1 MTAALPTARPR
12 LTRAQMDA
20 LLMRKVGAGF
30 LAAHP
35 LMIVG
40 VRGYYRD
47 SLGRPNAND
56 RGIYD
61 DALFIVSPEAFVA
74 YNANVDPSGYRK
86 GVGIGSRKG
95 MASLKS
101 GTWQAH
107 RFGLHKGKYMALI
120 QTGGEV
126 TVSRDGDPPYEDIGY
141 FGINIH
147 KGGIN
152 TTSSEGCQTIPP
164 VQWDG
169 FIAVAMDQAK
179 RLFGTN
185 WAKTTI
191 PYLLTEDAL

>member
-1 MTAALPTARPR
+1 MTAAVPASRPR

-20 LLMRKVGAGF
+20 LLLRSVGSGF

-35 LMIVG
+35 LIIVG

-47 SLGRPNAND
+47 TLGKPGAND

-61 DALFIVSPEAFVA
+61 DAVFIVAPEAFVA

-86 GVGIGSRKG
+86 GSGIGARKG

-101 GTWQAH
+101 GLWQAH
-107 RFGLHKGKYMALI
+107 RFGLHRGKYMALI

-126 TVSRDGDPPYEDIGY
+126 TVSRDGDPPYEDTGY

-147 KGGIN
+147 KGSVGS
-152 TTSSEGCQTIPP
+152 TSSEGCQTIPAG
-164 VQWDG
+164 QWDG
-169 FIAVAMDQAK
+169 FIATAMDQAK
-179 RLFGTN
+179 RLFGAS

-191 PYLLTEDAL
+191 PYLLVEGPL